1 MADDAILPK
10 VLEEPDALALA
21 AAEAGVTETV
31 PTENNVITDNA
42 PAIIL
47 VLIPFFFI
55 ITASTF
61 LPVISY

>member
-1 MADDAILPK
+1 